1 MAKPVTKPKGTPM
14 PWGGQ
19 VPNPVTGAKPAPR
32 PKPKPIP
39 K

>member
-19 VPNPVTGAKPAPR
+19 VPNPVKG
-32 PKPKPIP
+32 PKGK
-39 K
+39 